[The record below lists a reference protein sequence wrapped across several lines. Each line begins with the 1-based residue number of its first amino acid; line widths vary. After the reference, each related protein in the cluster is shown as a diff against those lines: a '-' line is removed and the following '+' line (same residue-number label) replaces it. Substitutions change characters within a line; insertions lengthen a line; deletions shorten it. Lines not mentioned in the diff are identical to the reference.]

1 MKDSSLPAVSLD
13 AFRSFLTSRGFVF
26 RFIAGGYE
34 KWHQPEG
41 GRPVVIRM
49 YQDPV
54 PLFAVRTALRAIGE
68 PEEVLRAFM
77 DQELQ

>member
-1 MKDSSLPAVSLD
+1 MKDTHLPAVSLD
-13 AFRSFLTSRGFVF
+13 AFRSFLTAKGFVF

-34 KWHQPEG
+34 KWHQPGE

-68 PEEVLRAFM
+68 EEETLRKFM
-77 DQELQ
+77 EQELR